1 MLRCRLQS
9 DSTTMYKIP
18 LDNPASLMSKH
29 QPEVAFCHCK
39 ACVPLQDAQKDNLAV
54 LSLDEGDKI
63 QKKIT
68 PWKDMLE
75 NDELQ
80 PQNRKPANPNL
91 ILVASLID
99 RPPNLVIYVT
109 KISLQT
115 ETKTLHGLFW
125 L

>member
-1 MLRCRLQS
+1 M
-9 DSTTMYKIP
+9 
-18 LDNPASLMSKH
+18 
-29 QPEVAFCHCK
+29 
-39 ACVPLQDAQKDNLAV
+39 